1 MALCAQDVVVMK
13 TYKYRS
19 ASGAIKITVLALAV
33 LIHLAAHAVAQ
44 ESPHATLR
52 VATHLTAEPPLDEA
66 YWAASLDRS
75 IARSPRVIDVRRALI
90 DGSASQTVGNLITVD
105 VSAKTVGAK
114 VKTEWRIIDPV
125 DGSVFASGSEEG
137 PSPSPRVLDE
147 LQWIPLVEALEKW
160 DMLRIQALP
169 GTEIEG
175 IGSEKI
181 LIDESGEAEI
191 LVKMPEIYRW
201 KARKSGMET
210 RSGILSLPNGNT
222 PLRIEMDPLKLWAV
236 EAAVRIVLYP
246 ELRLYRGLAQDR
258 LFVRTGF
265 TQSLWAYK
273 LGSNKEEL
281 LVSAYGGRFEPNLG
295 YGFYFFGADHKI
307 RPYLSVDL
315 SLRLIHTKE
324 AFLYFDLPGAFRLTP
339 SFGMDFRTAPN
350 FSAFFETGIDLIGK
364 FDDTMGDFDAR
375 IGTRFRF

>member
-1 MALCAQDVVVMK
+1 MK
-13 TYKYRS
+13 AYKYRS
-19 ASGAIKITVLALAV
+19 VSGAIRIVVLALAA
-33 LIHLAAHAVAQ
+33 LILLAVHALAQ
-44 ESPHATLR
+44 DSPHATLR
-52 VATHLTAEPPLDEA
+52 VATQLSAEPPLDEA

-75 IARSPRVIDVRRALI
+75 IARSPRVIDVRRVAI
-90 DGSASQTVGNLITVD
+90 DGSASQTVGNLITVE
-105 VSAKTVGAK
+105 VSAKTVGAT

-147 LQWIPLVEALEKW
+147 LQWIRLVEALEKW

-175 IGSEKI
+175 IGREKI
-181 LIDESGEAEI
+181 LVDESGEAKV

-210 RSGILSLPNGNT
+210 RRGILSLPNGNT

-236 EAAVRIVLYP
+236 ETAVRIAFYP
-246 ELRLYRGLAQDR
+246 ELRVYRGLAQDR
-258 LFVRTGF
+258 LFVRAGF
-265 TQSLWAYK
+265 AQSLWAFK
-273 LGSNKEEL
+273 LGSNREEL

-295 YGFYFFGADHKI
+295 YGFYFFSTDHKI
-307 RPYLSVDL
+307 RPYLSMDL
-315 SLRLIHTKE
+315 SLRLIHTKD
-324 AFLYFDLPGAFRLTP
+324 AFLFFDLPDAFRLTP

-350 FSAFFETGIDLIGK
+350 FSAFFETGIDLNSQ
-364 FDDTMGDFDAR
+364 FDDRMGAFDAR
-375 IGTRFRF
+375 VGTRFRF

>member
-1 MALCAQDVVVMK
+1 MK
-13 TYKYRS
+13 AYKYRS
-19 ASGAIKITVLALAV
+19 VSGAIRIVVLALAA
-33 LIHLAAHAVAQ
+33 LILLAVHALAQ
-44 ESPHATLR
+44 DSPHATLR
-52 VATHLTAEPPLDEA
+52 VATQLSAEPPLDEA

-75 IARSPRVIDVRRALI
+75 IARSPRVIDVRRVAI
-90 DGSASQTVGNLITVD
+90 DGSASQTIGNLITVE
-105 VSAKTVGAK
+105 VSAKTVGAT

-147 LQWIPLVEALEKW
+147 LQWIRLVEALEKW
-160 DMLRIQALP
+160 DMLRIQAPP

-181 LIDESGEAEI
+181 HIDESGEAKV

-236 EAAVRIVLYP
+236 ETAVRIAFYP
-246 ELRLYRGLAQDR
+246 ELRFYRGLAQDR
-258 LFVRTGF
+258 LFVRAGF
-265 TQSLWAYK
+265 AQSLWAFK
-273 LGSNKEEL
+273 LGSNREEL

-295 YGFYFFGADHKI
+295 YGFYFFSTDHKI
-307 RPYLSVDL
+307 RPYLSMDL
-315 SLRLIHTKE
+315 SLRLIHTKD
-324 AFLYFDLPGAFRLTP
+324 AFLFFDLPDAFRLTP

-350 FSAFFETGIDLIGK
+350 FSAFFEIGTDLNGR
-364 FDDTMGDFDAR
+364 FDDRMGAFDAR
-375 IGTRFRF
+375 VGTRFRF